1 MDTSELIKKHLAVL
15 DASIKGVRTQPE
27 KLDKS
32 LSLRV
37 TIPLWEDLREFRE
50 KVNEIDPS
58 SLDAPKTIQ
67 STFSIFLRAVILY
80 GAGFLGGLGPKWN
93 ALLEE
98 QLLYL
103 DALREKFQEL
113 TREEG
118 PE

>member
-1 MDTSELIKKHLAVL
+1 MGASELIKKHLAVL
-15 DASIKGVRTQPE
+15 DASVGGVRRKTE
-27 KLDKS
+27 KLNES

-37 TIPLWEDLREFRE
+37 TIPLWEELREFRE
-50 KVNEIDPS
+50 KMNEIDPS
-58 SLDAPKTIQ
+58 SLGAPKVIQ
-67 STFSIFLRAVILY
+67 STFSIFVRAVILY
-80 GAGFLGGLGPKWN
+80 GAGFMGGLSPKWD

-103 DALREKFQEL
+103 DDIREKFQEL